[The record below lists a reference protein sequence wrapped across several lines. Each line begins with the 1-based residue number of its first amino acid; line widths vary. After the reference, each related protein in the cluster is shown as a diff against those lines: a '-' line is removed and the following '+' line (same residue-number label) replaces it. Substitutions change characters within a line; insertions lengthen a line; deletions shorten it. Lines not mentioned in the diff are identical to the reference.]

1 MVTRVERAETCAA
14 PRFDV
19 YSSLAE
25 ARDDWLALFD
35 CAPASPYQNY
45 DYVSSWCET
54 VGTSQG
60 LEPMIIVARDGDGA
74 PLALIPLGTY
84 EAFGLRMA
92 EFLCGRESNFNLP
105 LLRPGVSLNLHQL
118 LLAAARDHARS
129 PDLLYLRNQ
138 PRRFDDAEN
147 PLAAASA
154 SASPSFAY
162 GSTLPAEI
170 DTLDLRD
177 SGDTRRKLRRKLQ
190 RLAAQGALMFEH
202 NAKGARASE
211 IVNALIAQKSSRLRM
226 MGVEGAFHAE
236 AIRAFLDR
244 LTDAGVAEAHALSLS
259 GRIIATYVGL
269 PHSGRFS
276 AMMNSFDMDSPI
288 ARCSPGDLLLRAVLR
303 NLVTRGFTR
312 FDLGVGEARYKSAV
326 CEETIELFDSLIPAT
341 TRGASAAPLLRAFLS
356 AKRLAKNTPWLA
368 RIVELGRQR
377 KGVARA
383 R

>member
-129 PDLLYLRNQ
+129 
-138 PRRFDDAEN
+138 
-147 PLAAASA
+147 
-154 SASPSFAY
+154 
-162 GSTLPAEI
+162 
-170 DTLDLRD
+170 
-177 SGDTRRKLRRKLQ
+177 
-190 RLAAQGALMFEH
+190 
-202 NAKGARASE
+202 
-211 IVNALIAQKSSRLRM
+211 
-226 MGVEGAFHAE
+226 
-236 AIRAFLDR
+236 
-244 LTDAGVAEAHALSLS
+244 
-259 GRIIATYVGL
+259 
-269 PHSGRFS
+269 
-276 AMMNSFDMDSPI
+276 
-288 ARCSPGDLLLRAVLR
+288 
-303 NLVTRGFTR
+303 
-312 FDLGVGEARYKSAV
+312 
-326 CEETIELFDSLIPAT
+326 
-341 TRGASAAPLLRAFLS
+341 
-356 AKRLAKNTPWLA
+356 
-368 RIVELGRQR
+368 
-377 KGVARA
+377 
-383 R
+383 